1 MSTRSAPAPSALAR
15 SPPTDRRS
23 LRPPLFLLN
32 LKAYPGC
39 LGADA
44 ERFGATLGRLSD
56 EAGVSAALAPAAPDI
71 ARVAATLTIPVVAQH
86 VDPVDPGAR
95 TGWIPVE
102 AIRAAGAVGS
112 LLNHSEHPLPA
123 AQVGLGVQRLRAAG
137 LVPIVCA
144 GTPDEAEEL
153 AHFQPPYLAIE
164 PPELIG
170 GDISVS
176 SAQPE
181 VIRGTVDRV
190 RRVAPDTHVLCGAG
204 IHHRSDVAAALD
216 LGSQGILV
224 ASAVAK
230 SADPA
235 RAIAELLAGF

>member
-1 MSTRSAPAPSALAR
+1 LA
-15 SPPTDRRS
+15 
-23 LRPPLFLLN
+23 
-32 LKAYPGC
+32 
-39 LGADA
+39 
-44 ERFGATLGRLSD
+44 E
-56 EAGVSAALAPAAPDI
+56 EAGVTAALAPAAPDLG
-71 ARVAATLTIPVVAQH
+71 RLSSVLTLPLVAQH
-86 VDPVDPGAR
+86 VDAVDPGAR

-102 AIRAAGAVGS
+102 AIEAAGAIGS
-112 LLNHSEHPLPA
+112 LLNHSEHPLAA
-123 AQVGLGVQRLRAAG
+123 AQVGQGVQRLRAAG

-144 GTPDEAEEL
+144 GTPAEAEAL
-153 AHFQPPYLAIE
+153 ARFQPPFLAIE

-170 GDISVS
+170 GDVSVS

-230 SADPA
+230 SPDPE

>member
-1 MSTRSAPAPSALAR
+1 MSTRSARGPSAPGR
-15 SPPTDRRS
+15 SPPTDLS
-23 LRPPLFLLN
+23 PLRPPLFLLN

-44 ERFGATLGRLSD
+44 ERFGTTLARLAE
-56 EAGVSAALAPAAPDI
+56 EAGVSAALAPAAPDL
-71 ARVAATLTIPVVAQH
+71 ARLASVLTVPVIAQH
-86 VDPVDPGAR
+86 VDPVDPGPR
-95 TGWIPVE
+95 TGWVPAE
-102 AIRAAGAVGS
+102 AIRAAGAAGS

-123 AQVGLGVQRLRAAG
+123 AQVGEAVSRLRSLG

-144 GTPDEAEEL
+144 GTPEEAEEL
-153 AHFQPPYLAIE
+153 AAFQPPFLAIE

-170 GDISVS
+170 GEVSVS
-176 SAQPE
+176 TAQPE
-181 VIRGTVDRV
+181 VIRGTVARV

-230 SADPA
+230 SSDPE